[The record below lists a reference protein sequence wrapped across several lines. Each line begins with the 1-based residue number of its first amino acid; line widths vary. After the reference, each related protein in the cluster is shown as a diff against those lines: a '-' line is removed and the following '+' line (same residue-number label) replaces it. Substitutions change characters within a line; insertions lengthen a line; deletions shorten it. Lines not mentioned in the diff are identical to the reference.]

1 MSFARTEAMRR
12 LDNDVVVPTPHGQTK
27 SEMGYA
33 HIFAKRLITD
43 SRTNG
48 WLESVR
54 EMLPSELRSV
64 LIEFA
69 GRLGEESTSHF
80 ESALSVEFD
89 ERNE

>member
-1 MSFARTEAMRR
+1 MSFDRTEAMRR
-12 LDNDVVVPTPHGQTK
+12 LDKDVVVQTPYGQTK
-27 SEMGYA
+27 SKTNYA
-33 HIFAKRLITD
+33 RAFAQRLIHD

-64 LIEFA
+64 LMEFA

-80 ESALSVEFD
+80 ESVVSERLD